1 MSSCHEKTRS
11 PAGVD
16 RPVLVIINVD
26 VSSKHG
32 EKGMGQGAAL
42 TIKHVI
48 VAMIARLEFD
58 LNLRLLVWAFLC
70 EFQRSRFFPD
80 PKGLRDSLVHPFF
93 SEAFWVFCYLVG
105 EVLILPARSLQD
117 VTFPSFQ
124 GYG

>member
-16 RPVLVIINVD
+16 RPVLVLVNVD
-26 VSSKHG
+26 VAAKHG
-32 EKGMGQGAAL
+32 EEGVGQGAAL
-42 TIKHVI
+42 TVKHII
-48 VAMIARLEFD
+48 VAVVARLKFD
-58 LNLRLLVWAFLC
+58 LDLCLLVWAFLR

-80 PKGLRDSLVHPFF
+80 PKGLLNGLVHFFF

-105 EVLILPARSLQD
+105 EVLGLPARSLQD

-124 GYG
+124 SDG